1 MAGPKEAFKFVHPK
15 NKDGQDDK
23 QMVTITLNRKLGKTN
38 LGDAQAFLGKIAE
51 IAGIDS
57 LQPVGVY
64 TFQLIIA
71 NTFDFDEVLA
81 EITAVLE
88 TATSAVIIPLKNAKP
103 KIEV

>member
-1 MAGPKEAFKFVHPK
+1 MAGPKEAFRIVHHK

-23 QMVTITLNRKLGKTN
+23 QMSIITLNKKLGKTN
-38 LGDAQAFLGKIAE
+38 FGEAQAFLTKLASIDGV
-51 IAGIDS
+51 DS

-64 TFQLIIA
+64 TFQVIIA

-88 TATSAVIIPLKNAKP
+88 TATSAVIIPFKNAKP